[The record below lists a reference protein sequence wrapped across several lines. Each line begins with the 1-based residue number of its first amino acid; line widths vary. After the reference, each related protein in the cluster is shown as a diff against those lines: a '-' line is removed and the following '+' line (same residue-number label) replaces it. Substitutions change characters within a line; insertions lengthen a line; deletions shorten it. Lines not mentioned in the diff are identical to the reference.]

1 MMTRLAY
8 ALPLPADFRPR
19 DILAFHRRDAQEI
32 AERVTDT
39 ALHKGLIWAGQP
51 ACLGIEFND
60 GVAYAKLDIDGA
72 TSENQPAFE
81 RLVHRLLGVGQH
93 IEAFENHYRDHPQIG
108 PMIAR
113 NPGLRVPVT
122 TTPFE
127 ALTWAITGQQISVMA
142 AVSLR
147 RKLIIAAGMRHS
159 SGLYCYPEASQ
170 ITSLTVADIRQAG
183 YSLTKTNTLLTLSQ
197 QIVDGT
203 LPLDE
208 WATTPATTR
217 IMDDIRAKLLATKGI
232 GPWTVSYAL
241 LRGYG
246 WLDGSLHGDVAV
258 RRGLQTLLQ
267 TEEKINEAQ
276 ARDWLEPFTPWR
288 ALIAAHLWA
297 LQSTTAY

>member
-1 MMTRLAY
+1 MTRLACTT
-8 ALPLPADFRPR
+8 PLPADFRPG

-32 AERVTDT
+32 AERVTET
-39 ALHKGLIWAGQP
+39 ALHKGMIWAGQP
-51 ACLGIEFND
+51 ACLTIEFSDDIAQASLAVD
-60 GVAYAKLDIDGA
+60 GTA
-72 TSENQPAFE
+72 TEDQPAFE
-81 RLVHRLLGVGQH
+81 TLVHRLLGLSQN
-93 IEAFENHYRDHPQIG
+93 IEAFEAHYREHPQIG

-147 RKLIIAAGMRHS
+147 RKLIIAAGVPHS
-159 SGLYCYPEASQ
+159 SGLFCYPEARQ
-170 ITSLTVADIRQAG
+170 IASLTVADIRQAG
-183 YSLTKTNTLLTLSQ
+183 YSLTKTNTLLTLSR

-208 WATTPATTR
+208 WAATPAMPRT
-217 IMDDIRAKLLATKGI
+217 MDDIRARLLAVKGI

-258 RRGLQTLLQ
+258 RRGLQDLLQ
-267 TEEKINEAQ
+267 TEEAINETQ

-288 ALIAAHLWA
+288 ALVAAHLWA
-297 LQSTTAY
+297 LQSTTTY

>member
-1 MMTRLAY
+1 MTRLASTI
-8 ALPLPADFRPR
+8 PLPADFRPG

-32 AERVTDT
+32 AERVTET
-39 ALHKGLIWAGQP
+39 ALHKGMIWAGQP
-51 ACLGIEFND
+51 ACLMIEFSD
-60 GVAYAKLDIDGA
+60 GIAHATLTIDGTTTEDQLA
-72 TSENQPAFE
+72 LET
-81 RLVHRLLGVGQH
+81 LVHRLLGLNQD
-93 IEAFENHYRDHPQIG
+93 IAAFEAHYHKHPQIG

-147 RKLIIAAGMRHS
+147 RKLIIAAGMQHS
-159 SGLYCYPEASQ
+159 SGLFCYPEARQ
-170 ITSLTVADIRQAG
+170 IDSLTVADIRQAG
-183 YSLTKTNTLLTLSQ
+183 YSLTKTNTLLTLSR

-217 IMDDIRAKLLATKGI
+217 TMGDIRTRLLAVKGI

-246 WLDGSLHGDVAV
+246 WMDGSLHGDVAV

-297 LQSTTAY
+297 RQSTTAY

>member
-1 MMTRLAY
+1 MVAQLACTVT
-8 ALPLPADFRPR
+8 LPPAFRAD

-39 ALHKGLIWAGQP
+39 ALHKGMIWAGRP
-51 ACLGIEFND
+51 ACLTIAFSDGIAHAALAVD
-60 GVAYAKLDIDGA
+60 GTA
-72 TSENQPAFE
+72 TEGQPAFE
-81 RLVHRLLGVGQH
+81 TLVHRLLGLEQN
-93 IEAFENHYRDHPQIG
+93 IAAFENSYRDHPQIG
-108 PMIAR
+108 VLIAQ

-127 ALTWAITGQQISVMA
+127 ALTWAITGQQISVKA

-147 RKLIIAAGMRHS
+147 RKLILATGIRHS
-159 SGLYCYPEASQ
+159 SGLFCYPEAHQ
-170 ITSLTVADIRQAG
+170 IAALTVDAIRQAG
-183 YSLTKTNTLLTLSQ
+183 YSMTKAQTMHQLSR
-197 QIVDGT
+197 QIAEGA

-208 WATTPATTR
+208 WATTPATPLA
-217 IMDDIRAKLLATKGI
+217 MDDIRARLLAVKGI

-241 LRGYG
+241 LRGFG

-258 RRGLQTLLQ
+258 RRGLQKLQ
-267 TEEKINEAQ
+267 HSEAPIDEAQ
-276 ARDWLEPFTPWR
+276 TRDWLEPFSPWR

>member
-1 MMTRLAY
+1 MTRLACTI
-8 ALPLPADFRPR
+8 PLPADFRPG
-19 DILAFHRRDAQEI
+19 DILSFHRRDAQEI
-32 AERVTDT
+32 AERVTET
-39 ALHKGLIWAGQP
+39 ALHKGMIWAGQP
-51 ACLGIEFND
+51 ACLTIEFSD
-60 GVAYAKLDIDGA
+60 GIAHATLAVDG
-72 TSENQPAFE
+72 TTTEDQPAFE
-81 RLVHRLLGVGQH
+81 TLVHRLLGLNQN
-93 IEAFENHYRDHPQIG
+93 IAAFETHYREHPQIG
-108 PMIAR
+108 PLIAR

-147 RKLIIAAGMRHS
+147 RKLITTAGVRHS
-159 SGLYCYPEASQ
+159 SGWFCYPEGRQ
-170 ITSLTVADIRQAG
+170 IAALTVADIRQAG

-208 WATTPATTR
+208 WAATSVTTR
-217 IMDDIRAKLLATKGI
+217 TMDDIRARLLAVKGI

-258 RRGLQTLLQ
+258 RRGLHTLLK
-267 TEEKINEAQ
+267 TEEPIGEAQ
-276 ARDWLEPFTPWR
+276 ARDWLEPHSPWR

-297 LQSTTAY
+297 LQSTTTY